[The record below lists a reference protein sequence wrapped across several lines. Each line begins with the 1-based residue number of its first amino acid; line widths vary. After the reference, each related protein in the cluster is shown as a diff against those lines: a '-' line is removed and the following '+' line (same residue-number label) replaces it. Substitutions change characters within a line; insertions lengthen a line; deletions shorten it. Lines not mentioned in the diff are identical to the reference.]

1 MHDDLERLRILKWI
15 GLGLFVAGIAL
26 GVFAVA
32 RDAESAPHR
41 AYVRYVGH
49 LERTMRVM
57 FDFTS
62 GRTIAMG
69 QAAGM
74 LAFLALGLLVD
85 LPLWYAGIALVAV
98 GPALYLER
106 KKQERV
112 VAIEEQLDGFIL
124 ALANALKATPSLGDA
139 FASVQRL
146 VPPPLSLEVE
156 LAVKEMR
163 LGSTLDQALLFM
175 AGRIGSRQVDSAL
188 SSVLIGRQIGGNL
201 PKILDSTAGSLR
213 EMARLEGV
221 VRTKTAEGRAQLW
234 VLAITPGV
242 LILAFDAVKDGY
254 FDPLTESATGF
265 VIIVIG
271 VGLWLASIVTAR
283 RILDVDI

>member
-1 MHDDLERLRILKWI
+1 
-15 GLGLFVAGIAL
+15 
-26 GVFAVA
+26 
-32 RDAESAPHR
+32 
-41 AYVRYVGH
+41 
-49 LERTMRVM
+49 
-57 FDFTS
+57 
-62 GRTIAMG
+62 
-69 QAAGM
+69 
-74 LAFLALGLLVD
+74 
-85 LPLWYAGIALVAV
+85 VAV

>member
-1 MHDDLERLRILKWI
+1 MQENLDRLQLLKWL
-15 GLGLFVAGIAL
+15 GLGLFTVGIAL
-26 GVFAVA
+26 LSFLLA
-32 RDAESAPHR
+32 RDPESLPYR
-41 AYVRYVGH
+41 GYVRYVGS
-49 LERTMRVM
+49 LERRLRLM

-62 GRTIAMG
+62 GRTIVIG
-69 QAAGM
+69 QAGAVLG
-74 LAFLALGLLVD
+74 LLALGLLAD
-85 LPLWYAGIALVAV
+85 LPLWYAGVAV
-98 GPALYLER
+98 AIAAPTLYIDRMRE
-106 KKQERV
+106 QRV

-146 VPPPLSLEVE
+146 IPAPLSQEVE

-188 SSVLIGRQIGGNL
+188 SAVLIGRQIGGNL
-201 PKILDSTAGSLR
+201 PKILDSTANSLR

-234 VLAITPGV
+234 VLALTPGV

-254 FDPLTESATGF
+254 FEPLTESATGF
-265 VIIVIG
+265 VLIAIG
-271 VGLWLASIVTAR
+271 VGMWIASIVTAR
-283 RILDVDI
+283 KILDVDI

>member
-1 MHDDLERLRILKWI
+1 MQDNLERLALLKWL
-15 GLGLFVAGIAL
+15 GLGLSTVGVALTTFVL
-26 GVFAVA
+26 A
-32 RDAESAPHR
+32 RDPESLPFR
-41 AYVRYVGH
+41 AYVRYVGS
-49 LERTMRVM
+49 LERRLRLL

-62 GRTIAMG
+62 GRTIVVG
-69 QAAGM
+69 QAVAV
-74 LAFLALGLLVD
+74 LAFFALGLLFD
-85 LPLWYAGIALVAV
+85 LPLWYVGVALAIAG
-98 GPALYLER
+98 PTLYIDRMRE
-106 KKQERV
+106 QRV
-112 VAIEEQLDGFIL
+112 VAIEEQLDSFIL

-146 VPPPLSLEVE
+146 IPPPLSQEVE

-201 PKILDSTAGSLR
+201 PKILDSTASSLR

-234 VLAITPGV
+234 VLALTPGV

-254 FDPLTESATGF
+254 FEPLTESPTGF
-265 VIIVIG
+265 VLIVIG

-283 RILDVDI
+283 KILDVDI